1 MNDLDWI
8 SKWADYQP
16 KKVAVANLETG
27 ETFTYLEL
35 HQKSNSIAL
44 FLKEQHKEGDR
55 IAVIMEH
62 SPFLIAFFS
71 ACQRLGLILVPVNYK
86 LSGPEIGDQLKDCE
100 PSLVIYSEFFDH
112 LLILAKES
120 FNTVKLAD
128 FNDKVQDFKG
138 ISVEF
143 PFQINAELPIFL
155 FYTSGTTSTP
165 KGVLYTN
172 KMLFWNSL
180 NTTMQLGITAEDITL
195 SILPPYHTSGW
206 NIFLTPLLHNGGKIV
221 MLSKFNAEKVIHCLK
236 REKVSLL
243 MALPTVLQMMAKCED
258 FKTSDFSSLRYII
271 SGGEA
276 ISKEVIEQWKFEKN
290 VDIRPGYG
298 LTEAGPSITSLHQDF
313 ILTKP
318 NSIGKP
324 NFYVQL
330 DVADKKGNT
339 LPHGEIGELK
349 IKGEIVTPGY
359 WNNSV
364 ATTDKIKNSWFH
376 TGDLAF
382 RDSEGFFYL
391 MGRMDDMYVSGGEN
405 IFPQEIEKI
414 LNQNPNIA
422 QSVVI
427 PVKDDIWG
435 KKGVAFVKLIKN
447 TTQDELRDFLKD
459 KLAKFKHPKEYI
471 FLDEFPVTGFGKIS
485 RKDLTRIYHK
495 NKQINRAQ

>member
-16 KKVAVANLETG
+16 KKIAVSDLETG
-27 ETFTYLEL
+27 EDFTYLDL
-35 HQKSNSIAL
+35 HQKSYSIVSL
-44 FLKEQHKEGDR
+44 LKEQHKEGDR

-62 SPFLIAFFS
+62 SPFLIALFS
-71 ACQRLGLILVPVNYK
+71 ACQRLGLILVPLNYK
-86 LSGPEIGDQLKDCE
+86 LSGSEIHDQLKDCE

-112 LLILAKES
+112 LLLLVKDS
-120 FNTVKLAD
+120 YNTVKLAD
-128 FNDKVQDFKG
+128 FNEKVKEVKG
-138 ISVEF
+138 GNSLFSYEIS
-143 PFQINAELPIFL
+143 AESPIFL

-180 NTTMQLGITAEDITL
+180 NTTLQLGITVDDITL

-206 NIFLTPLLHNGGKIV
+206 NVFLTPVLHNGGKIV
-221 MLSKFNAEKVIHCLK
+221 MLSKFNPEKVISEL
-236 REKVSLL
+236 EKEKISLL
-243 MALPTVLQMMAKCED
+243 MGLPTVLQMISKCES
-258 FKTSDFSSLRYII
+258 FKTADFSHLRYII

-313 ILTKP
+313 ILSKP

-330 DVADKKGNT
+330 DVVGKKGNS
-339 LPHGEIGELK
+339 LAEGEMGELK

-364 ATTDKIKNSWFH
+364 ATKDKIKNGWFH
-376 TGDLAF
+376 TGDLAI

-391 MGRMDDMYVSGGEN
+391 MGRIDDMYISGGEN

-414 LNQNPNIA
+414 LNLHPYVA
-422 QSVVI
+422 QSLII
-427 PVKDDIWG
+427 PVNDEIWG
-435 KKGVAFVKLIKN
+435 KKGIAFVKTLRK
-447 TTQDELRDFLKD
+447 TSGEELSEFLKD
-459 KLAKFKHPKEYI
+459 KLAKFKHPKEFI

-485 RKDLTRIYHK
+485 RKDLTRHYHQK
-495 NKQINRAQ
+495 KQKIGS